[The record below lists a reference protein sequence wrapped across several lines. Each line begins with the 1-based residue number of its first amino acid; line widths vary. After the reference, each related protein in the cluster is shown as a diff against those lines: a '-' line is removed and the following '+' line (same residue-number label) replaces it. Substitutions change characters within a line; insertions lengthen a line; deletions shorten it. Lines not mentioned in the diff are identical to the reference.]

1 MRIDTKP
8 LGTEYKIWIPVE
20 VQNEKIDDLVGELI
34 GYCGGLTDTIAT
46 GVGVSHNSD
55 AEHALIT
62 EDVHILQIVT
72 NLDIRGY
79 IMDIVE
85 ILLTECQQEAV
96 MVAYG
101 FDIVIHTAVVEEA
114 NQHIKFEWR
123 K

>member
-8 LGTEYKIWIPVE
+8 LGTEYKVWIPVE
-20 VQNEKIDDLVGELI
+20 IENEKIDDLVGELI
-34 GYCGGLTDTIAT
+34 GYCGGLTDTIGT
-46 GVGVSHNSD
+46 GVWVSHGD
-55 AEHALIT
+55 GEHHIVT
-62 EDVHILQIVT
+62 EDVHILQVVT
-72 NLDIRGY
+72 DLDIRGY

-85 ILLTECQQEAV
+85 LLLTECRQEAV

-101 FDIVIHTAVVEEA
+101 TEIVLHTAIVEEA

>member
-8 LGTEYKIWIPVE
+8 LGTEYRIWIPMGIE
-20 VQNEKIDDLVGELI
+20 NDEIDDLVGELV
-34 GYCGGLTDTIAT
+34 GYCGGLTDTIGT
-46 GVGVSHNSD
+46 GVWVSHGGD
-55 AEHALIT
+55 EHHIVT

-72 NLDIRGY
+72 SLDIRAY

-85 ILLTECQQEAV
+85 LLLTECQQEAV

-101 FDIVIHTAVVEEA
+101 TEIVLHTVIVEEA